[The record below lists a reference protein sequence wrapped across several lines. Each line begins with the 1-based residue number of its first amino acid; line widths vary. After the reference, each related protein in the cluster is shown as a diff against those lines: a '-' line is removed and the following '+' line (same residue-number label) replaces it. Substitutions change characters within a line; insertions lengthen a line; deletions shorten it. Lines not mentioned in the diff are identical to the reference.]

1 MYGEDK
7 GMSENMT
14 RQPIRVLN
22 MFTIMDRG
30 GAETMV
36 MNYYRHI
43 DRTKVQF
50 DFLVHREQR
59 GAYDDEIERMGG
71 RIYRMC
77 PVYPQNFSRYK
88 RDLRTFFR
96 AHPEYKI
103 IHSHMSEL
111 GYFAFRE
118 AERQGVPVRICH
130 AHNAPHGFDA
140 KMIMRTYFKKRMMPY
155 LTHLFM
161 CGEESGKWLYG
172 EKNKSRFI
180 MLNNAIDAAVYS
192 FDASKREEMR
202 RQLDLTDELVIGH
215 VGRFNP
221 QKNHPFLLDIFAALL
236 KKEPNAALLLVGGG
250 ADMPKIQAKA
260 QELGIAERVRFLGV
274 RSDVADLMQTMD
286 VFAFPSLYEG
296 LPVTMVEAQASGLP
310 CIISDKVPPECI
322 LTDGLVN
329 IMPLSVSP
337 EVWAEKI
344 LTMRAVPRTDR
355 HEEIAAHGFDI
366 STEAVKLQEFYLKAY
381 EQNC

>member
-1 MYGEDK
+1 
-7 GMSENMT
+7 MSESMT

-50 DFLVHREQR
+50 DFFVHREQR

-140 KMIMRTYFKKRMMPY
+140 KMIIRTYFKKRMMPY

-202 RQLDLTDELVIGH
+202 RQLDLTGELVIGH

-221 QKNHPFLLDIFAALL
+221 QKNHPFLLDIFTSLL
-236 KKEPNAALLLVGGG
+236 KKEPDAVLLLVGGG
-250 ADMPKIQAKA
+250 ADMPKIQAKV
-260 QELGIAERVRFLGV
+260 QEFGIAEHVRFLGV
-274 RSDVADLMQTMD
+274 RSDVADLMQAMD
-286 VFAFPSLYEG
+286 VFVFPSLYEG

-322 LTDGLVN
+322 LTEGLVN
-329 IMPLSVSP
+329 IMPLSASP
-337 EVWAEKI
+337 EAWAEKI

-355 HEEIAAHGFDI
+355 REEIAAHGFDI
-366 STEAVKLQEFYLKAY
+366 TTEAVKLQEFYLDAY